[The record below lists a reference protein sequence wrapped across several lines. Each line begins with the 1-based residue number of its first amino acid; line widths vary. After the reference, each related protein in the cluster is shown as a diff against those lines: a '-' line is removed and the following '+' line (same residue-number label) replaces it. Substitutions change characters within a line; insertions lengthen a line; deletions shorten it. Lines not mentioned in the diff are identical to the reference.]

1 MVMKMKE
8 NIEFLNYIY
17 QNAQMGVVGI
27 DDIINKITDEDFENV
42 IKEQKDDYE
51 TICKETSAIFKKYGK
66 EEKELPMMAK
76 VGSYIMSEMKT
87 LTDSSTNM
95 LAKMMIE
102 GSNKGI
108 IEITEQLNNYS
119 GDDEEIRTLA
129 NKLLKIEQKNLDN
142 LKKFL

>member
-76 VGSYIMSEMKT
+76 VGSYMMSEMKT

-95 LAKMMIE
+95 LAKMMME

>member
-76 VGSYIMSEMKT
+76 VGSYMMSEMKT

-95 LAKMMIE
+95 LAKMMME

-119 GDDEEIRTLA
+119 GDDEEIRTIA